1 MKPISLTVCAFG
13 PFAGE
18 TQIDLRALSNGGLYL
33 ICGDTGAGKTTIFD
47 AISYA
52 LYGSPSG
59 DHRDASM
66 LRSKYAD
73 SACKTYVELEFSY
86 RGKVYRIRR
95 TPSYERE
102 GMKTPQHAEAELYI
116 PDRPPITRLRE
127 VNDEIQS
134 IMGVDREQFSQIA
147 MIAQGDFLKLL
158 HATTKERMDIF
169 RRLFGTEKFE
179 QLQNALRRDAGLLED
194 ECRLLQARIT
204 QVLQS
209 LGIDDFSG
217 YADGEDDG
225 GAVVEAL
232 LSGALPQSEIPDV
245 LGRQK
250 DRLMLQ
256 MTLLNDAL
264 TKNETAL
271 SEADTRLGRAIE
283 VQKLREALSAAHT
296 RRDTSAQV
304 LEDLRRKEALLREE
318 CDETTVDALGKS
330 IAALEQLMPE
340 YEVLEALRAKLSAL
354 DAELISSERNRTA
367 LTQQRDLLTH
377 QAEAGREELAALS
390 DAQNTMTIWETKTA
404 EARQTHEKLCAMERD
419 GRAYLDLLDRLEAA
433 QEAYLTVRE
442 RADALNADYESKN
455 RAFLDEQAGIL
466 AGELRDG
473 EPCPVCGSREHPAPA
488 MVSSAAPSEQEL
500 KTARKK
506 ASEALRAAEEKSLAA
521 GEVRGRQ
528 TEKQAGLL
536 LQIRGLA
543 VIPDEEIP
551 DALSRFWIDDTL
563 FPVLH
568 TARIAAECHLSET
581 EKAFAAS
588 VQTYR
593 RKQALDLSV
602 PKMEKELHTV
612 GEALSA
618 ALTEDAA
625 RQAQK
630 TEWQEQLNAL
640 SEKLPYPD
648 RDRAAGELQNM
659 SFRRANIREILSR
672 QKQQLDEAERTHAAC
687 EAEVLRLTEQVAD
700 ADALDASVLRTF
712 RDALS
717 SEQEKLKKRRD
728 GLHLHLERISGAY
741 AALKDLISRAAETEG
756 RRARLR
762 ALSDTANGALRGKER
777 IMLETYVQ
785 MSYFDRVLVRANRRL
800 LVMSCG
806 QYELMRAREA
816 ESNRAQSGLDL
827 EVIDHY
833 NGSVRNVKTLSGGE
847 SFLASLSL
855 ALGLSDEIQSRAGG
869 IRLESMFIDEGFGT
883 LDDAALEQAVG
894 VLASLTV
901 GDCSVGIISH
911 VSALKDRIPCRLR
924 VTKTPGG
931 SKVSLER

>member
-1 MKPISLTVCAFG
+1 MKPISLTLCAFG
-13 PFAGE
+13 PFADE
-18 TQIDLRALSNGGLYL
+18 THIDLRALTDGGLYL

-47 AISYA
+47 AISFA

-116 PDRPPITRLRE
+116 PDRPPVTRLRE
-127 VNDEIQS
+127 VNEEILS

-179 QLQNALRRDAGLLED
+179 QLQNTLRRDAGILDD

-209 LGIDDFSG
+209 LGADDFSG
-217 YADGEDDG
+217 YADEEDDG

-232 LSGALPQSEIPDV
+232 LSGTLPQNDIPDV

-250 DRLMLQ
+250 DRLVLQ
-256 MTLLNDAL
+256 MKLLDDAL
-264 TKNETAL
+264 AKNETAL

-283 VQKLREALSAAHT
+283 VQKMREALGAAQA
-296 RRDTSAQV
+296 RRETSAQV
-304 LEDLRRKEALLREE
+304 LEDLRHKEALLRDE

-340 YEVLEALRAKLSAL
+340 YEVLENLRAKLSAL
-354 DAELISSERNRTA
+354 QTDLITSEQNRTA
-367 LTQQRDLLTH
+367 LTQQRDRLVQ
-377 QAEAGREELAALS
+377 QAEAERQELADLS
-390 DAQNTMTIWETKTA
+390 DAQGDMNLWETKTA
-404 EARQTHEKLCAMERD
+404 AARETHANLCALERD
-419 GRAYLDLLDRLEAA
+419 GKAYLELLDRLKAA
-433 QEAYLTVRE
+433 QTDYMDARE

-466 AGELRDG
+466 ASELRDG
-473 EPCPVCGSREHPAPA
+473 EPCPVCGSREHPSPA
-488 MVSSAAPSEQEL
+488 VISSAAPSEQEL
-500 KTARKK
+500 KTARKN
-506 ASEALRAAEEKSLAA
+506 ASAALRTAEEKSLAA

-528 TEKQAGLL
+528 TEKQAALL
-536 LQIRGLA
+536 LQIRGQALM
-543 VIPDEEIP
+543 PDAEIP
-551 DALSRFWIDDTL
+551 DDLSRAWIEGTL
-563 FPVLH
+563 FAILDAGR
-568 TARIAAECHLSET
+568 TEAENHLSET
-581 EKAFAAS
+581 EKGYAAA
-588 VQTYR
+588 VQKYR
-593 RKQALDLSV
+593 RKQALELSV
-602 PKMEKELHTV
+602 PKTEKELRTV
-612 GEALSA
+612 GETLAA

-625 RQAQK
+625 RQAQRS
-630 TEWQEQLNAL
+630 EWQEQLNGL

-648 RDRAAGELQNM
+648 RGRAAGELQNM
-659 SFRRANIREILSR
+659 SFRQANIRDILAR
-672 QKQQLDEAERTHAAC
+672 QKEQLDEAERTFAAC
-687 EAEVLRLTEQVAD
+687 EAEVLRLTEQLSD
-700 ADALDASVLRTF
+700 AATLDASVLRTF
-712 RDALS
+712 RDTLS
-717 SEQEKLKKRRD
+717 SEQEKLKVRRD
-728 GLHLHLERISGAY
+728 GLHLHLERISGAC
-741 AALKDLISRAAETEG
+741 AALKELICRAAETEG
-756 RRARLR
+756 RRTRLR

-785 MSYFDRVLVRANRRL
+785 MSYFDRVLIRANRRL
-800 LVMSCG
+800 LVMSGG
-806 QYELMRAREA
+806 QYELMRAKEA

-827 EVIDHY
+827 TVIDHY

-883 LDDAALEQAVG
+883 LDDTALEQAVG

-911 VSALKDRIPCRLR
+911 VGALKERIPRRLHVR
-924 VTKTPGG
+924 KTPGG
-931 SKVSLER
+931 SSVSIER